1 MTKQMMKCG
10 LLALLAVWSAGA
22 AEAASKIVIEK
33 NHSARI
39 VLRASAGSVVVGNPD
54 IADVTVVDSRTLYI
68 IGRGFGRSSVSV
80 TDSAGRNIFDA
91 DVMVGTPVEGGVT
104 VYKGLKS
111 TTLICGRTCIE
122 QTDGMQASP
131 SSAPV
136 TAPPPA
142 G

>member
-1 MTKQMMKCG
+1 MTKQMMKSG
-10 LLALLAVWSAGA
+10 LLALMALLSAGA

-39 VLRASAGSVVVGNPD
+39 VLPASAGSVVVGNPD

-80 TDSAGRNIFDA
+80 TDGAGRNIFDA

-122 QTDGMQASP
+122 QTDGMQTSP

>member
-1 MTKQMMKCG
+1 MTKKMMKSG
-10 LLALLAVWSAGA
+10 LLALMSFLCAGA

-39 VLRASAGSVVVGNPD
+39 VLPASAGSVVVGNPD

-80 TDSAGRNIFDA
+80 TDGAGRNIFDA

-122 QTDGMQASP
+122 QTDGMQTSP
-131 SSAPV
+131 SSAPAPT
-136 TAPPPA
+136 TAPA

>member
-1 MTKQMMKCG
+1 MTKKMMKSG
-10 LLALLAVWSAGA
+10 LLALMALLSAGA

-33 NHSARI
+33 NHSARV
-39 VLRASAGSVVVGNPD
+39 VLPASAVSVVVGNPD

-80 TDSAGRNIFDA
+80 TDAAGRNIFDA

-122 QTDGMQASP
+122 QTDGMQTSP

>member
-1 MTKQMMKCG
+1 MTKKMMKSG
-10 LLALLAVWSAGA
+10 LLALMAFLSAGA
-22 AEAASKIVIEK
+22 AEAASRIVIEK
-33 NHSARI
+33 NHSARV
-39 VLRASAGSVVVGNPD
+39 VLPASAGSVVVGNPD

-68 IGRGFGRSSVSV
+68 IGKGFGRSSVSV
-80 TDSAGRNIFDA
+80 TDGAGRNIFDA

-122 QTDGMQASP
+122 QTDGMQTSP
-131 SSAPV
+131 SSAP
-136 TAPPPA
+136 APTSAPA